1 MNTFDFYIIEARSPR
16 KADLLKAGV
25 PEGQLEHRF
34 IGRTTYGRRTFPRYE
49 WVARLGYIDAP
60 APDAS
65 QKADQLA
72 AQWAA
77 QWAAKGLKTSVRY
90 HAAN

>member
-16 KADLLKAGV
+16 RSDLLKAGV
-25 PEGQLEHRF
+25 PENKMTHEYV
-34 IGRTTYGRRTFPRYE
+34 GRTTYGRRTFPRYT
-49 WVARLGYIDAP
+49 WVARLDYVDAP
-60 APDAS
+60 TPDAS

-77 QWAAKGLKTSVRY
+77 KGLRTSVRY
-90 HAAN
+90 HAAD